1 MNNVYTLLTQT
12 DKDDLKNY
20 FLLKKICNNLPE
32 HCMKIMVI
40 NYNHPKLNKSS
51 NIHLINYTNIVLNLC
66 LSELN

>member
-32 HCMKIMVI
+32 HCIKIMVI

-51 NIHLINYTNIVLNLC
+51 IFI
-66 LSELN
+66 